1 MSFIRKQGIKV
12 EKSSEEITPGEIQK
26 ILQQIQGSPQEALI
40 SRLLLRSMKQ
50 ARYTTGCSGHFG
62 LAAKY
67 YCHFTSPIR
76 RYPDLQIHR
85 IIKDDLRG
93 RLREEKIAYYAGI
106 LENAALQSSL
116 TERRAQEAERETDK
130 LKMAEYM
137 AARIGQEYE
146 GVISGVTGW
155 GFYVELPSTVE
166 GLVHVSTLR
175 GDYYHFDEDNYR
187 LIGEITKREFT
198 LGQRVRVRVADADV
212 ETKTVDFVLTGERED
227 E

>member
-93 RLREEKIAYYAGI
+93 RLRRKR
-106 LENAALQSSL
+106 SL
-116 TERRAQEAERETDK
+116 TTRAFWKMRRCSP
-130 LKMAEYM
+130 L
-137 AARIGQEYE
+137 
-146 GVISGVTGW
+146 
-155 GFYVELPSTVE
+155 
-166 GLVHVSTLR
+166 
-175 GDYYHFDEDNYR
+175 
-187 LIGEITKREFT
+187 
-198 LGQRVRVRVADADV
+198 
-212 ETKTVDFVLTGERED
+212 
-227 E
+227 